1 MNFLLGRFPC
11 PYPYPFWEGF
21 FSGFLFSLFTPRGAF
36 AGGPSSMH
44 PSRSLLRGAGGFL
57 IFFAQQ
63 AEASD
68 FWLLEGVRGPR
79 APLPLMLKM
88 PFDLPVVWTLDST
101 VSVESVAVVRMI
113 I

>member
-1 MNFLLGRFPC
+1 VRA
-11 PYPYPFWEGF
+11 
-21 FSGFLFSLFTPRGAF
+21 GFLF
-36 AGGPSSMH
+36 
-44 PSRSLLRGAGGFL
+44 
-57 IFFAQQ
+57 FFAQQ

-101 VSVESVAVVRMI
+101 VSVECRISCGGTYDYLNHFLISLIRTVVLSRTPLIIRTVDQPLSKIEADGLGVSVSFFGL
-113 I
+113 